1 MHLMALGKIR
11 LLVRRDWRVATSNR
25 GGIRQGDR
33 VLVRNT
39 DAGGV
44 HDAEGTGFHDW
55 QDTTLRCPEDKA
67 AA

>member
-1 MHLMALGKIR
+1 
-11 LLVRRDWRVATSNR
+11 VATSNR